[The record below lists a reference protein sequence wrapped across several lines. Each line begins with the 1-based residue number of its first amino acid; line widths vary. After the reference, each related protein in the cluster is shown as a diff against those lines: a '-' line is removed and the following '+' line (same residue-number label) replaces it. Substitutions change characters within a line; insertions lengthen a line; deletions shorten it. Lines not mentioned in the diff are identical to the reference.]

1 MTKNERDIFQ
11 RNLMVAIK
19 LIAEAYALTADEPIK
34 NLQRAQ
40 EMIRSSIQ
48 IVDSPDV
55 VEDGV

>member
-19 LIAEAYALTADEPIK
+19 LIAEAYTLNDPIK

-40 EMIRSSIQ
+40 EMIRSSVQ
-48 IVDSPDV
+48 IADSPDV
-55 VEDGV
+55 VVENG